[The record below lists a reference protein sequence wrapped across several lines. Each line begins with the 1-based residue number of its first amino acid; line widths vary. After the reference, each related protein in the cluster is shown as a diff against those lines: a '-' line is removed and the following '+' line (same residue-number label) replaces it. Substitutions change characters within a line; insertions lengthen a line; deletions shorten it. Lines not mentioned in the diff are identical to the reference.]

1 LPPQKFGPSSA
12 TAHSRKKAKEERGN
26 DDLAETTRER
36 DSTTSVEDTS
46 TLKNFSKTVPPER

>member
-1 LPPQKFGPSSA
+1 MTRTRLDIIG
-12 TAHSRKKAKEERGN
+12 AHSRKRQKKKEETKT
-26 DDLAETTRER
+26 LLKQPERER

>member
-1 LPPQKFGPSSA
+1 MTRTRLDIIG
-12 TAHSRKKAKEERGN
+12 AHSRKKAKEERGN